1 MKRFATLLL
10 SMGLLFGVV
19 AATSVAT
26 ASATPAVAQHHKDC
40 YPNCAGTGGTGGS
53 TTPSG
58 STTSPPSASIGAA
71 TGLAFTG
78 ADVAMTV
85 GVAAVLV
92 GIGLVLVRL
101 SRRRVA

>member
-10 SMGLLFGVV
+10 SMGLLFGAV

-26 ASATPAVAQHHKDC
+26 ASAAPVVAQHKDC
-40 YPNCAGTGGTGGS
+40 YPNCTNTGGAGGS
-53 TTPSG
+53 TTPAG
-58 STTSPPSASIGAA
+58 PATSPPTASIGVT